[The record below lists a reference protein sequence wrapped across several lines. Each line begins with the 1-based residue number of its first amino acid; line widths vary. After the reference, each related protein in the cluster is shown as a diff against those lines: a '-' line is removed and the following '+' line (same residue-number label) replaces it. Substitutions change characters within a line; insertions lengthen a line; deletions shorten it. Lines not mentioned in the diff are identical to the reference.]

1 MYYMKVTNGQSV
13 NVNDIEVSTYESF
26 YADINSL
33 MGNASAH
40 CVNYF
45 AVPDADNLQL
55 FCCIAIDDV
64 HVIHVLSTVVSRSA
78 SLPSLTAMHRAF
90 HPFEREM
97 HELYGINFEGHPWLK
112 PLRFPHDRANNDSI
126 YDYPFFNIQSEEFH
140 RVGVG
145 PIHAG
150 IIEPGHFRFICE
162 GEKIHHLEI
171 QLGWQHRGLEN
182 VFLKKQKLLQRATLA
197 ENIAGDTVVGHS
209 VAFVNAFEA
218 LADYKVSDELVIDR
232 TIALEQERIAIH
244 TGDLSAICT
253 DIAYQLGNAVFGR
266 LRTPMINY
274 FQKWCGSRFAKGLI
288 RPGKTN
294 FPFTQALADDWK
306 ATIEKYK
313 PHFIEMADE
322 MFDLPSVL
330 SRIERTGVVSR
341 ETAKS
346 LGLVGMPAKAS
357 GIARDVRA
365 SHPYAAYDRL
375 NITPVVKTTGD
386 VYARAR
392 VRYEEVLASIDN
404 IFSLI
409 QLRTPSFASQTTDY
423 TPVPDMPLR
432 PSQFV
437 VSLTEGW
444 RGEICHCAL
453 TDAQGQLKAY
463 KIKDPS
469 VHNWM
474 GLALAVR
481 NNGISDFPICN
492 KSFDLSYCGHDL

>member
-1 MYYMKVTNGQSV
+1 MEIKNGQSV
-13 NVNDIEVSTYESF
+13 ALS
-26 YADINSL
+26 DINVENYSNFFTEVTSI
-33 MGNASAH
+33 MEEPSAH

-45 AVPDADNLQL
+45 AVPRGNEYQL
-55 FCCIAIDDV
+55 FCCIAVDA
-64 HVIHVLSTVVSRSA
+64 IHSIKLLSAIVGKNDK
-78 SLPSLTAMHRAF
+78 LQSLTAMHRAF
-90 HPFEREM
+90 HAFEREM
-97 HELYGINFEGHPWLK
+97 HELYAIQFEGHPWLK
-112 PLRFPHDRANNDSI
+112 PLRYPHDRANMSSI

-171 QLGWQHRGLEN
+171 QLGWQHRGIEKL
-182 VFLKKQKLLQRATLA
+182 FIKKNKTLQRATLA

-209 VAFVNAFEA
+209 TAFCQAYES
-218 LADYKVSDELVIDR
+218 LAGYQTPEKLIVDR

-274 FQKWCGSRFAKGLI
+274 FQQWCGNRFAKSLI

-294 FPFTQALADDWK
+294 FPFTSELADKWRE
-306 ATIEKYK
+306 TIAKYK
-313 PHFIEMADE
+313 PDFIEMAE
-322 MFDLPSVL
+322 QMFDLPSVL
-330 SRIERTGVVSR
+330 SRIERTGVVSAT
-341 ETAKS
+341 TARS
-346 LGLVGMPAKAS
+346 IGLVGMAAKAS
-357 GIARDVRA
+357 GLSRDVRA
-365 SHPYAAYDRL
+365 SHPYLAYDRL
-375 NITPVVKTTGD
+375 NIEPVVKTTGD

-392 VRYEEVLASIDN
+392 VRYEEILASINN
-404 IFSLI
+404 IEQLISNLPKANYESQADFKLRSNMFVISL
-409 QLRTPSFASQTTDY
+409 
-423 TPVPDMPLR
+423 V
-432 PSQFV
+432 
-437 VSLTEGW
+437 EGW
-444 RGEICHCAL
+444 RGEICHCAI
-453 TDAQGQLKAY
+453 TDDNGNLSTY

-469 VHNWM
+469 MHNWM